1 MFLKTSLEYCQF
13 TNISSSVLQKNT
25 LNWKQL
31 SLDGAYRVLN
41 VFMKEDADVNIV
53 SLKIRGKSTA

>member
-13 TNISSSVLQKNT
+13 TNISSSALQKNL

-31 SLDGAYRVLN
+31 SLDGAYRVWK
-41 VFMKEDADVNIV
+41 VFMKEYVDVG
-53 SLKIRGKSTA
+53 L